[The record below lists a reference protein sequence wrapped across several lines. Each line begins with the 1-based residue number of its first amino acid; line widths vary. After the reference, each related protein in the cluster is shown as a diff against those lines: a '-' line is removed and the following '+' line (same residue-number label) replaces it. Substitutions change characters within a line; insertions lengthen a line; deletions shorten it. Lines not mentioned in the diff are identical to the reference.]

1 MVIVYQTK
9 KKKKRKSRKS
19 KTDMSLTTCYDN
31 KRKKKKIRKEFGAT
45 EAEASDIEERDK
57 INVPAT
63 RLCATAAELVHSGPY
78 YQNSTDMLQLQRAVI
93 KAITSCKPAKW
104 SRVWKRQFTKYI
116 KN

>member
-1 MVIVYQTK
+1 M
-9 KKKKRKSRKS
+9 
-19 KTDMSLTTCYDN
+19 TT
-31 KRKKKKIRKEFGAT
+31 REKKKIRKEFGAT

-63 RLCATAAELVHSGPY
+63 GLCATAAELLHSGPY
-78 YQNSTDMLQLQRAVI
+78 YQKSTDTLQLQRAPV

-104 SRVWKRQFTKYI
+104 SRVWKCQFTKYI

>member
-9 KKKKRKSRKS
+9 KKIRKS

-31 KRKKKKIRKEFGAT
+31 KRGKKKNSKEFGAT

-63 RLCATAAELVHSGPY
+63 GLCATGAELLYSVTY
-78 YQNSTDMLQLQRAVI
+78 YQKYSDVLQLQ
-93 KAITSCKPAKW
+93 SE
-104 SRVWKRQFTKYI
+104 Q
-116 KN
+116 